1 MLSSM
6 MQELSIQ
13 RSALDPL
20 SFVERLRGVG
30 SDSHL
35 RALIA
40 GMEVVGSR

>member
-13 RSALDPL
+13 RSGLDPL
-20 SFVERLRGVG
+20 SERLRGVE